1 MVWYGKEAAVKIGD
15 ALTTVS
21 TAETLWAQVTGTDY
35 SAECKE
41 LTINP
46 GEAGIDVLNVYG
58 DQLLEESR
66 PELVTAEFT
75 MVFTD
80 VDIWGMSFGTATG
93 PSGYTRYQGQDKTG
107 SRTAK
112 AIVFKLASSTKGTLH
127 ALMNNAYITAM
138 GEMTLAADGSAEQ
151 TFTAVCKLSD
161 FYVEYASP

>member
-1 MVWYGKEAAVKIGD
+1 MVWYGKEAAVKIGN
-15 ALTTVS
+15 ALGSVS
-21 TAETLWAQVTGTDY
+21 TAQTLWVQVTGTDF

-46 GEAGIDVLNVYG
+46 GEAGMDVLNVYG

-80 VDIWGMSFGTATG
+80 VDIWGFSFGTSSAPT
-93 PSGYTRYQGQDKTG
+93 GYTRYIGQDSTG
-107 SRTAK
+107 NRSKK
-112 AIVFKLASSTKGTLH
+112 AIVFKLASPTKGTLH
-127 ALMNNAYITAM
+127 ALMNNAYITEM
-138 GEMTLAADGSAEQ
+138 GEVTLAADGSAEQ

-161 FYVEYASP
+161 FYVEYASS